1 MFAAAV
7 NHCVLAMSNIT
18 NTQTTHE
25 STTTEAKTAPPP
37 PATILNPVNTQHG
50 ETPGINERNMR

>member
-18 NTQTTHE
+18 NTQAIHE

-37 PATILNPVNTQHG
+37 PRGVH
-50 ETPGINERNMR
+50 